1 VRGLSRLGTIAKKE
15 ASELEFRRWAATKP
29 EYAHLL
35 DSMEAA
41 YGEWT
46 AEFFRQELFRETFG
60 AIELSR
66 PVSIASSVKNGTL
79 TDKQRE
85 TLEAFYKDYEQDVD
99 RPTTAQMLRG
109 YAEMSD
115 RVPDYF
121 TRLVDSLGGYEELA
135 DWLFA
140 NSSFTTPEKFA
151 EATRDSAALKVAL
164 RAEPLIRLRA
174 EVVSAMGLRKKRYP
188 SQLTQLPEITRWYTP
203 YMRALMEFEPTRPFS
218 PDANLTLRITY
229 GSVAGYRYEDA
240 VWHEPVTTI
249 DGIMAK
255 DNPLVYD
262 YDIPDR
268 LREVYASR
276 DFGRWTTTIDGQ
288 VTVPV
293 CFIATNHTSGG
304 NSGSPIL
311 NARGELLG
319 LNFDRTWL
327 STMSDI
333 EFDPEICRNISVDIR
348 YVLFVVEKIG
358 GAEWLVNEI
367 LTGK

>member
-1 VRGLSRLGTIAKKE
+1 VAKKE
-15 ASELEFRRWAATKP
+15 AREVEFRRWAATRA

-41 YGEWT
+41 YREWT

-60 AIELSR
+60 AIELTR
-66 PVSIASSVKNGTL
+66 PVSIAAAAKIGTL
-79 TDKQRE
+79 TDQQRQVA
-85 TLEAFYKDYEQDVD
+85 EAFYKDYEPDID
-99 RPTTAQMLRG
+99 RPITAQMLRG

-115 RVPDYF
+115 RVPDYL
-121 TRLVDSLGGYEELA
+121 THLVDSLGGYEAVA

-140 NSSFTTPEKFA
+140 GSAFTSPEKFA
-151 EATRDSAALKVAL
+151 EATRDSASLQAAL
-164 RAEPLIRLRA
+164 RAEPLQKLRA
-174 EVVSAMGLRKKRYP
+174 EVTRSMALRKSRYP
-188 SQLTQLPEITRWYTP
+188 GQLSQLPEITRWYTP
-203 YMRALMEFEPTRPFS
+203 YMRALMEFEPTRAFS

-229 GSVAGYRYEDA
+229 GTVAGYRYEDA

-255 DNPLVYD
+255 DNPEIYD

-268 LREVYASR
+268 LREVYAAR
-276 DFGRWTTTIDGQ
+276 DYGRWTTTVDGRQ
-288 VTVPV
+288 TVPV

-311 NARGELLG
+311 NARGELIG

-333 EFDPEICRNISVDIR
+333 EFDPTVCRNISVDIR
-348 YVLFVVEKIG
+348 YVLFVIEKIG
-358 GAEWLVNEI
+358 GAEWLTTEI